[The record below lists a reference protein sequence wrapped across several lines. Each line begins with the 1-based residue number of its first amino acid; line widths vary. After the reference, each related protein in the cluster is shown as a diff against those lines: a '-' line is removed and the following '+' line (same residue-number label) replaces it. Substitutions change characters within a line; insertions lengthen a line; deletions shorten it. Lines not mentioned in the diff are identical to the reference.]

1 MQQINVPQF
10 LDVEDRIIGSI
21 TIRQFIELL
30 IGGLLDFIYYKI
42 FDFSLFLLCFIIT
55 TGFVLLLAFVKIQGQ
70 MFHMFLLNVIKTI
83 KSPRLKIWKRDPSLV
98 DLNYLSKTST
108 KVAVVKSVSRMNVN
122 MSRLSELALIV
133 DTGGVYKGED
143 NI

>member
-1 MQQINVPQF
+1 
-10 LDVEDRIIGSI
+10 
-21 TIRQFIELL
+21 
-30 IGGLLDFIYYKI
+30 DFIYYKI